1 MVDHLKIE
9 EAAARWVAREDRG
22 FAAGEA
28 AGLEAWLNEADANR
42 IAYLRLR
49 TSWEKSTQLSALR
62 PQMKAR
68 SRLGLLAG
76 VVGSLAA
83 AGAVAAILL
92 VAVPFAIPVKAPVAQ
107 HKAAS
112 PVVYATGAS
121 KRPVVL
127 ADGTRIQ
134 LNAMTRVETH
144 ITPKARTVKLDRG
157 EVYFDVVHE
166 QKRPFIVMV
175 GDRRITD
182 LGTKFSVL
190 RDTDSV
196 RVVVTEGRVKV
207 DMANP
212 SPDAAPVYAG
222 AGDVVIAKADG
233 TLVTSHSASDIRDVL
248 SWRSELLTFS
258 QVTLE
263 DAAAQ
268 FNKYNRR
275 HIVVRGDAKN
285 IRIGGSFRSDN
296 IDAFAFL
303 VQNALGL
310 KVNRSREKI
319 TISN

>member
-1 MVDHLKIE
+1 VVDHLKIE
-9 EAAARWVAREDRG
+9 EVAARWVAREDRG

-28 AGLEAWLNEADANR
+28 ADLESWLNEADANR

-62 PQMKAR
+62 PQLKAR
-68 SRLGLLAG
+68 SRLGLIAG
-76 VVGSLAA
+76 IAA
-83 AGAVAAILL
+83 AGAAVAAILL
-92 VAVPFAIPVKAPVAQ
+92 VTVPFTVPVKVPVAQ

-310 KVNRSREKI
+310 KVSRSREKI